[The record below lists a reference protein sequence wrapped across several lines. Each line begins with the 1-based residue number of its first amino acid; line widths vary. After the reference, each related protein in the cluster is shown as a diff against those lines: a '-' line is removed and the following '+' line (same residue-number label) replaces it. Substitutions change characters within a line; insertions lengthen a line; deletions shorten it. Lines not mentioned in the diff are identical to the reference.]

1 MTLVWLGQAVAAAHE
16 PAPEGACV
24 FFVGGSF
31 WSSIWRVCM
40 AHRVLADRILSFT
53 HVNVG
58 KTLLKTTRGSQRE
71 REGEYKLYMV
81 TLSTW

>member
-1 MTLVWLGQAVAAAHE
+1 MAAAHE

-40 AHRVLADRILSFT
+40 AHRVLADRILCFT

-58 KTLLKTTRGSQRE
+58 KNIAENYERETERERGRE
-71 REGEYKLYMV
+71 RERESISY
-81 TLSTW
+81 TW